1 MALVRFGKLITALFV
16 QGICFRTCV
25 HLAVYWVSIYQYV
38 IVCRLVEFD
47 GLGLVCSARCP
58 VAVKGSRSL
67 NRRGHFA
74 IYIKDLDMPY
84 VIVENPDLN
93 ALTCL
98 AGLGRKWLVGTWRW
112 VRRCWLAVSLARI
125 AVVDAI
131 VAGRRW

>member
-1 MALVRFGKLITALFV
+1 MALVRFGKLIASLFAHRS
-16 QGICFRTCV
+16 CFRIYVDLTV
-25 HLAVYWVSIYQYV
+25 HWVSIYHYV
-38 IVCRLVEFD
+38 IVCWLLEFD
-47 GLGLVCSARCP
+47 GLGLVCAGRYP

-98 AGLGRKWLVGTWRW
+98 AGLGRK
-112 VRRCWLAVSLARI
+112 
-125 AVVDAI
+125 
-131 VAGRRW
+131 